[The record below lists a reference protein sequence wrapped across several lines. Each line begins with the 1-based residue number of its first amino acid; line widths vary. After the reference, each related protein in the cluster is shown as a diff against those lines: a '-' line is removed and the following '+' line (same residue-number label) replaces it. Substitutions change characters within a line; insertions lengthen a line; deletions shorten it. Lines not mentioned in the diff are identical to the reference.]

1 MVNSLDLSAH
11 AAEIT
16 STHQRILASD
26 SSISWA
32 VYGFDRGGTT
42 LNVQATGSEGLDELA
57 EEFDDG
63 KVQYAFARVQ
73 DPNTQLAKFVFIS
86 WCGQGVP
93 VFRKG
98 MVSSQVGEVQQV
110 LSGSHVTVIA
120 RSSEDVLPEEIMDK
134 VERSS
139 GAQYSYHTQPKRQPP
154 APAAK
159 PAFNNAGGQAFRKGA
174 TYGAPS
180 VGKGAAWSAAAATP
194 PPVASKPVAPK
205 PAISPA
211 AGGYSKPSYAA
222 SPAASLGGTKPLFSG
237 AGRPVSSF
245 FGGAR
250 SPTTPSATLSPSIN
264 QQAAR
269 PSPPVSPALEPAR
282 TTPAAP
288 PPSAYRSQQNE
299 RDAELEALRR
309 GSRGT
314 SPSGVSRAETPTS
327 SSSRLGAGTPAGEPS
342 ANFSQADQTK
352 SELELLR
359 SRRLLNTNL
368 GASSGPS
375 AARSEVDERK
385 AELEA
390 LRRGRGGSQS
400 SMGSQPAPPTHS
412 WSQSQASRKQEE
424 ENDRMRQQQQEDEQ
438 RRRREQE
445 EGDRRR
451 QQEEEN
457 RRRREQEEEEN
468 RRRQQQQQQQQ
479 QRDDEER
486 KRQQQQQQKQREREE
501 REAEEERKRQLQQ
514 QESAQAAASAS
525 ASSRGQKARAVYDY
539 DAEAEDE
546 LPFREGDIIYNVDQL
561 DPGWWA
567 GETEDGSRQGVFP
580 ANFVELIED
589 EPAHKAA
596 PAAPLPPRAVP
607 APPPMAPALPPAAPA
622 PPPMAPAPPPAA
634 PAPPPM
640 APAPPPVAPPPP
652 PVAPAPPAPALP
664 PVPPPVSWSPP
675 AAPAPPPMAP
685 PMPPALPPRGD
696 NSESEAPALPPR
708 GGPLPPPPP
717 PAPPAPPSAAP
728 ALPPRNA
735 PSAPA
740 APPPPPPPPPAAPQ
754 QQDFGQNYAIAVY
767 EYEAAEEGELS
778 FSEGERITHIEF
790 PSSEWWE
797 GVNEKGEYGL
807 FPANYVELESQ

>member
-42 LNVQATGSEGLDELA
+42 LNVQATGSDGLEELA

-63 KVQYAFARVQ
+63 KVQFAFARVQ

-110 LSGSHVTVIA
+110 LGGSHVTVIA
-120 RSSEDVLPEEIMDK
+120 RSAEDVLPEEIMDK

-180 VGKGAAWSAAAATP
+180 VGKGAAWTAAAATP
-194 PPVASKPVAPK
+194 PPVASKPVVSK
-205 PAISPA
+205 PATSPA
-211 AGGYSKPSYAA
+211 VGGYSKPSYAA

-245 FGGAR
+245 FSGAR
-250 SPTTPSATLSPSIN
+250 SPTTPSASLSPGIH
-264 QQAAR
+264 QQTVR
-269 PSPPVSPALEPAR
+269 PSPPISPAPEPAR
-282 TTPAAP
+282 TTAAAP
-288 PPSAYRSQQNE
+288 PPSAYRSQRDE
-299 RDAELEALRR
+299 RQAELEALRR

-327 SSSRLGAGTPAGEPS
+327 SSSRFGAGTPAGEPS

-368 GASSGPS
+368 GGSSGPS
-375 AARSEVDERK
+375 AAKSEVDERK

-400 SMGSQPAPPTHS
+400 SMGSQQAPPTHS
-412 WSQSQASRKQEE
+412 WSQSQVSKKQDD

-445 EGDRRR
+445 ENDRRR
-451 QQEEEN
+451 QQEEED
-457 RRRREQEEEEN
+457 
-468 RRRQQQQQQQQ
+468 RRRQQQQQQQ
-479 QRDDEER
+479 REEEER
-486 KRQQQQQQKQREREE
+486 KRRQQQQREQEE
-501 REAEEERKRQLQQ
+501 REAEDERRRQLQQ
-514 QESAQAAASAS
+514 QESAQVTGASATT
-525 ASSRGQKARAVYDY
+525 SSRGQRARAVYDY
-539 DAEAEDE
+539 DAEADDE

-580 ANFVELIED
+580 ANFVELIND
-589 EPAHKAA
+589 EQAPKAA

-607 APPPMAPALPPAAPA
+607 APPPAAPA

-640 APAPPPVAPPPP
+640 APAPPPMAPAPPPVAPPPP
-652 PVAPAPPAPALP
+652 PVAPAPPAPQLP

-685 PMPPALPPRGD
+685 PMPPALPPRGGA
-696 NSESEAPALPPR
+696 SESEAPALPPR
-708 GGPLPPPPP
+708 GGPP
-717 PAPPAPPSAAP
+717 PAPPAPPAPPVSSSAAP

-735 PSAPA
+735 PAAPA
-740 APPPPPPPPPAAPQ
+740 APPPPPPPPPAPAAPQ

-807 FPANYVELESQ
+807 FPANYVELESH

>member
-16 STHQRILASD
+16 STHQRILAND

-63 KVQYAFARVQ
+63 KVQFAFARVQ

-110 LSGSHVTVIA
+110 LGGSHVTVIA
-120 RSSEDVLPEEIMDK
+120 RSAEDVLPDEIMDK

-159 PAFNNAGGQAFRKGA
+159 PAFGTAGGQAFRKGA

-180 VGKGAAWSAAAATP
+180 VGKGAAWNAAAANP

-205 PAISPA
+205 PAPSPA
-211 AGGYSKPSYAA
+211 TSGYSKPSYAA

-250 SPTTPSATLSPSIN
+250 SPTTPSAALSPGIH
-264 QQAAR
+264 QQTAR
-269 PSPPVSPALEPAR
+269 PSPPVSPAPEPAR
-282 TTPAAP
+282 TAPAAP
-288 PPSAYRSQQNE
+288 PPSAYRSQQDE
-299 RDAELEALRR
+299 RQAELEALRR

-412 WSQSQASRKQEE
+412 WSQSQSQSQVSRKQEE
-424 ENDRMRQQQQEDEQ
+424 ENERMRQQQQEDEQ

-445 EGDRRR
+445 ENDRRR
-451 QQEEEN
+451 QQEEAD
-457 RRRREQEEEEN
+457 RRRREQEEEEDRRRQQQQQRDEDE
-468 RRRQQQQQQQQ
+468 RRRQQQQQQ
-479 QRDDEER
+479 RDEEDR
-486 KRQQQQQQKQREREE
+486 KRQQQQQQQQREREE
-501 REAEEERKRQLQQ
+501 REVEEERKRQLQQ
-514 QESAQAAASAS
+514 QESALAAAHSAP
-525 ASSRGQKARAVYDY
+525 AATSSRGQRARAVYDY

-546 LPFREGDIIYNVDQL
+546 LPFKEGDIIYNVDQL

-580 ANFVELIED
+580 SNFVELIED
-589 EPAHKAA
+589 EPAPRAV
-596 PAAPLPPRAVP
+596 PAAPLPPRAV
-607 APPPMAPALPPAAPA
+607 PA

-652 PVAPAPPAPALP
+652 PVAPAPPAPNLP

-685 PMPPALPPRGD
+685 PMPPALPPRGGI
-696 NSESEAPALPPR
+696 SESEAAPALPPR
-708 GGPLPPPPP
+708 GGPPPP

-728 ALPPRNA
+728 ALPPRG
-735 PSAPA
+735 APA
-740 APPPPPPPPPAAPQ
+740 APPPPPPPPPAAPQQ

-767 EYEAAEEGELS
+767 EYEAAEDGELS
-778 FSEGERITHIEF
+778 FREGERITHIEF

-807 FPANYVELESQ
+807 FPANYVELESH